1 MHRVLR
7 GCIQLK
13 SAPDAN
19 MMVDMTP
26 VDYVSRAI
34 IHLSKQKNLWE
45 KPFMCS
51 IPISTGV
58 SLSPGSDRLATY
70 KADF

>member
-1 MHRVLR
+1 MSGHSKTGVSNTDDFMHRVLR

-19 MMVDMTP
+19 MMVDT

-51 IPISTGV
+51 IHPY
-58 SLSPGSDRLATY
+58 PLA
-70 KADF
+70 

>member
-1 MHRVLR
+1 
-7 GCIQLK
+7 
-13 SAPDAN
+13 

-45 KPFMCS
+45 KPS
-51 IPISTGV
+51 IPTH
-58 SLSPGSDRLATY
+58 PLA
-70 KADF
+70 